1 MADGEVVLHRGGEDV
16 GGFNAGLGREGIH
29 EVRIPEALRG
39 SAVHKHVGVDGIADD
54 DVAVEHA
61 EAVEHDGHRVILHL
75 GEGIRIGAAVG
86 LGHQQGVR
94 VVVHALPVVIGG
106 DGRAAQHL
114 RVTDGPVGVVE
125 RGGHE
130 GAGLFGG
137 LDLNILDEVEHLLAE
152 LLIEQLGGSVVI
164 ALVVEPGGR
173 QIGGQ
178 VARVGMVAEVEVNR
192 RGDDEHVA
200 HHAVLD
206 RGAGAT
212 GADDVGIAEIEAIIH
227 QDGLKGHRAVDLAHA
242 GHAEGDA
249 VLDVQ
254 RVRAAD
260 DIVALAALAIAL
272 IVILSLAGEIAGHF
286 AAFELRQDQRLD
298 GDGLG
303 QREGRADDEQSG
315 NEQSKQFLHG

>member
-1 MADGEVVLHRGGEDV
+1 M
-16 GGFNAGLGREGIH
+16 
-29 EVRIPEALRG
+29 
-39 SAVHKHVGVDGIADD
+39 
-54 DVAVEHA
+54 
-61 EAVEHDGHRVILHL
+61 
-75 GEGIRIGAAVG
+75 
-86 LGHQQGVR
+86 
-94 VVVHALPVVIGG
+94 VVHALPVVIGG

-137 LDLNILDEVEHLLAE
+137 LDLNVLDEVEHLLAE
-152 LLIEQLGGSVVI
+152 FLIEQLGGSIVI

-178 VARVGMVAEVEVNR
+178 VEVNR

-206 RGAGAT
+206 RGAGAA

>member
-1 MADGEVVLHRGGEDV
+1 
-16 GGFNAGLGREGIH
+16 
-29 EVRIPEALRG
+29 
-39 SAVHKHVGVDGIADD
+39 
-54 DVAVEHA
+54 
-61 EAVEHDGHRVILHL
+61 
-75 GEGIRIGAAVG
+75 
-86 LGHQQGVR
+86 
-94 VVVHALPVVIGG
+94 
-106 DGRAAQHL
+106 
-114 RVTDGPVGVVE
+114 
-125 RGGHE
+125 
-130 GAGLFGG
+130 
-137 LDLNILDEVEHLLAE
+137 
-152 LLIEQLGGSVVI
+152 
-164 ALVVEPGGR
+164 
-173 QIGGQ
+173 
-178 VARVGMVAEVEVNR
+178 MVAEVEVNR

-206 RGAGAT
+206 RGAGAA

-249 VLDVQ
+249 VLDIQ